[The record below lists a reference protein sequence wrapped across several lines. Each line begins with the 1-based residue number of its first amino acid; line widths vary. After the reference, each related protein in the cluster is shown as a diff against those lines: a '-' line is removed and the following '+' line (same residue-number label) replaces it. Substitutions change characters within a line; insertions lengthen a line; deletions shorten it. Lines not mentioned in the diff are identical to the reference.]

1 MKINRTKLLQIGG
14 ATMVASIVCLAG
26 PHRTETACQ
35 LSIWLMKFSLI
46 CLAIWFCTEETKE
59 Q

>member
-1 MKINRTKLLQIGG
+1 MKINRTKLLQIAIISKIG
-14 ATMVASIVCLAG
+14 ATLMILGLNATEAG
-26 PHRTETACQ
+26 CQ
-35 LSIWLMKFSLI
+35 LSIWLWKISLI